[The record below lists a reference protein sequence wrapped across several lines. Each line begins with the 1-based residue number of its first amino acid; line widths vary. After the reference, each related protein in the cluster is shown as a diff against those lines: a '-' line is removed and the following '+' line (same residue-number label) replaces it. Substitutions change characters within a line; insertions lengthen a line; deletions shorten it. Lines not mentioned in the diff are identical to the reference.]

1 MVGGQ
6 QCKCHKGN
14 KAEQGDKK
22 YLILTGV
29 EGKSLCGGDI

>member
-1 MVGGQ
+1 MTSAIRAIKQGKGG
-6 QCKCHKGN
+6 
-14 KAEQGDKK
+14 KK